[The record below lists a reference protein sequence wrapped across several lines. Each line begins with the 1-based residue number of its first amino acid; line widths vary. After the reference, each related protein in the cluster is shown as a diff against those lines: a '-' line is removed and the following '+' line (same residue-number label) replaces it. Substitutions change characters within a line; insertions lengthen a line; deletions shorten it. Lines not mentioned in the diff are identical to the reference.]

1 MAHHFHPFLFL
12 VQDLSFPQPI
22 HTHRSKVQD
31 ALLSSPILLISSPE
45 RARSQQNQIAFA
57 WTAPSTT
64 NRSLPP
70 NLRDTPH
77 LSSSRIKKHHY
88 SISRTLSH
96 TQERTHQIFPKAL
109 FGYFY
114 PIWIVWNWKKNY
126 KIFWLV
132 WDLNPL
138 NLTQSTWIESK
149 TNKP

>member
-1 MAHHFHPFLFL
+1 MIPGYQIRAKGEPFTPLSILFFSTNSQRQKSVTHGASLSSFLFL

-88 SISRTLSH
+88 TISRTLSH
-96 TQERTHQIFPKAL
+96 THTHKKEHTRFFIKAL
-109 FGYFY
+109 FSYFY
-114 PIWIVWNWKKNY
+114 
-126 KIFWLV
+126 
-132 WDLNPL
+132 
-138 NLTQSTWIESK
+138 QM
-149 TNKP
+149 